1 MIELTREENKV
12 VIRPTGSDIVAAS
25 VPELRLKMREA
36 VGGGVRELVLDL
48 INVEMVDSTG
58 IGLLI
63 SAHNSLCKLGGT
75 LAVIHASKEILELFQ
90 SMRIHQHF
98 SVSGA

>member
-1 MIELTREENKV
+1 MMELIRDENRV
-12 VIRPTGSDIVAAS
+12 VIRPAGSDIVAAS
-25 VPELRLKMREA
+25 VPELRTQLRA
-36 VGGGVRELVLDL
+36 VIGGGSREIVLDL
-48 INVEMVDSTG
+48 SGVEMLDSTG

-63 SAHNSLCKLGGT
+63 SAHNSLRKVGGT
-75 LAVIHASKEILELFQ
+75 LAVIHASPEILELLQ